1 MTEPSP
7 KLTSAKRR
15 TGRRRGRS
23 RRHGITL
30 VEVLATIVLMGIV
43 LPVAIQAITQCTT
56 SAALARQRS
65 EAASLAEAK
74 LNEMLADPLRDF
86 SASSGD
92 FGPASPEYHWTL
104 MGGQWSDPTM
114 QLLQVRVFWTS
125 RGRERDVIVSTLV
138 YQSQS
143 TSL

>member
-1 MTEPSP
+1 MTESAS
-7 KLTSAKRR
+7 KLTSPKRR
-15 TGRRRGRS
+15 TDRRRGRS

-56 SAALARQRS
+56 AAALARQRS

-86 SASSGD
+86 SATSGD
-92 FGPASPEYHWTL
+92 FGPAWPAYHWTL
-104 MGGQWSDPTM
+104 MGGQWSDPTLQM
-114 QLLQVRVFWTS
+114 LQVRVSWTS

-143 TSL
+143 MSL